1 MAFDATQTTAV
12 ELAAVDLGGQISES
26 VLQTLFDISNIPLP
40 ITDRIGVGSHDNAI
54 HEWTIDRLA
63 APAAN
68 VVAEG
73 DQDLAAVE
81 VNGIR
86 VRNHSQISA
95 KKVKVSEKAQA
106 SGTIGFANKLADAL
120 SRRGNEARRDVE
132 FSLTANV
139 PSVAEVGDGA
149 TGGQSA
155 GLEAWI
161 AAEDIRGTATGAVQQ
176 EQTAGTIAGGG
187 WLQHTAGVIPAY
199 TYQAATVVPA
209 VGHLTKLEAC
219 AQAVWELG
227 ANPTLIVSRPKIIA
241 ALSKHMF
248 TSTANIATLQSDQG
262 VPREGLVAV
271 GAVNV
276 FLTNFGI
283 TLAMVPSRLQGF
295 ADTAASPPDSSTLF
309 VLDPSMLEISYMQP
323 WHVSDLAKTGLFD
336 TKIVSATWTLVVKN
350 WEGLGM
356 VQGLDEAL
364 AIPYIA

>member
-12 ELAAVDLGGQISES
+12 ELAAVDLGGQINES

-40 ITDRIGVGSHDNAI
+40 LMDRIGVGSHDNAI
-54 HEWTIDRLA
+54 HEWTIERLA

-81 VNGIR
+81 LNGIR

-106 SGTIGFANKLADAL
+106 SGTIGFANKLADAIT
-120 SRRGNEARRDVE
+120 RRGNEARRDVE

-155 GLEAWI
+155 GLEAWL
-161 AAEDIRGTATGAVQQ
+161 AAEDIRATATSSVIN
-176 EQTAGTIAGGG
+176 AGSATIAGGG
-187 WLQHTAGVIPAY
+187 WLQHTAGIIPAY
-199 TYQAATVVPA
+199 TYTTVTP
-209 VGHLTKLEAC
+209 GILHLDDTELV
-219 AQAVWELG
+219 AQSVWELG
-227 ANPTLIVSRPKIIA
+227 ADPTLLISRPKVIA
-241 ALSKHMF
+241 ALSKFMF
-248 TSTANIATLQSDQG
+248 DSTANIATLQSDQG

-276 FLTNFGI
+276 FLTNFGV
-283 TLAMVPSRLQGF
+283 TLAMVPSRLMGF
-295 ADTAASPPDSSTLF
+295 GDTASSTPDSATMF
-309 VLDPSMLEISYMQP
+309 IGDPSMLEVSYMQP

-350 WEGLGM
+350 WEAWGM
-356 VQGLDEAL
+356 VQGIDEAL
-364 AIPYIA
+364 AVTASD